1 MRPMAARGC
10 HCTLCHGLSEEE
22 ERKGEWNSDT
32 QVIRCCG
39 ERVFFEMEKWKRPP
53 GWKENVSFSL
63 YFFPCSNTIQPY
75 IDWMVFWAALPIITH
90 LSFKLL
96 FYFFHFSRSCV
107 QHIMEF
113 AFTRCTSKR
122 HFLNEFVSTKYW
134 SAFIQYC
141 TCSNPQVIAAVY
153 KMHAT
158 FLWFSS
164 SCTGETQQLEQHR
177 VLIVYTLLGPTVG
190 GRSNEKPQCER
201 GIDWSSVGAEKGKM
215 CFKKKKYSDKVLQQN
230 TTFRLATRADFLSR
244 SNLQIWSVGY
254 FGMDMPAMS
263 RSTVLGSCRG
273 GRKNDRKMI
282 PKQLTVRWFPS
293 GPLSI
298 TY

>member
-141 TCSNPQVIAAVY
+141 TCSNPQVIAAVS

-158 FLWFSS
+158 FLWLKF
-164 SCTGETQQLEQHR
+164 LLHR
-177 VLIVYTLLGPTVG
+177 WNTAA
-190 GRSNEKPQCER
+190 
-201 GIDWSSVGAEKGKM
+201 GA
-215 CFKKKKYSDKVLQQN
+215 
-230 TTFRLATRADFLSR
+230 APRAYCLHPPRANS
-244 SNLQIWSVGY
+244 
-254 FGMDMPAMS
+254 
-263 RSTVLGSCRG
+263 
-273 GRKNDRKMI
+273 GRKKQWETTVWEGNWLVQCGSRKRENV
-282 PKQLTVRWFPS
+282 L
-293 GPLSI
+293 
-298 TY
+298 

>member
-1 MRPMAARGC
+1 MN
-10 HCTLCHGLSEEE
+10 LSVQNTEAH
-22 ERKGEWNSDT
+22 
-32 QVIRCCG
+32 
-39 ERVFFEMEKWKRPP
+39 
-53 GWKENVSFSL
+53 L
-63 YFFPCSNTIQPY
+63 YNIAHVQ
-75 IDWMVFWAALPIITH
+75 IHRWLLPSPKCMQH
-90 LSFKLL
+90 
-96 FYFFHFSRSCV
+96 SCD
-107 QHIMEF
+107 
-113 AFTRCTSKR
+113 
-122 HFLNEFVSTKYW
+122 L
-134 SAFIQYC
+134 
-141 TCSNPQVIAAVY
+141 
-153 KMHAT
+153 
-158 FLWFSS
+158 SS

-230 TTFRLATRADFLSR
+230 TTFRLATRDDFLSR